1 MKAQKYVVL
10 RGEELISRTVRRI
23 RTKPAHA
30 DSETKSKRR
39 TNVPTTLE
47 EAELTPPER
56 EDLRRDP
63 STRALALLMPMKLV
77 QPIEVGAAEVGGHL
91 ATWGIEAVGATR
103 SGYDGSGIT
112 VAVLDTGIDSKHEAF
127 RGVRLEQRNFTQGAT
142 DDEHGHGTHCAG
154 VIFGKPVGGTRI
166 GIAPN
171 VRRALIG
178 KVLDNGDSASTAVI
192 AKAILWAVN
201 EQANVVSMSFGF
213 DFPGFVEDLVGEG
226 YAVKPATSIALEQYL
241 ANINLFT
248 QLAALVKAQSEVETG
263 TVIVS
268 AAGNESERPEYEI
281 AVAPPAACTG
291 IVSVGALQRDTS
303 GISVATFSNSHV
315 SISAPGV
322 RVVSACLNGGLV
334 PMSGTSMA
342 TPHVAGIA
350 ALWAQHQLDT
360 THRVDTETL
369 VAKLIASGTRGLLS
383 PSAEAKDIGT
393 GIVQA
398 P

>member
-1 MKAQKYVVL
+1 MKAQKYIVL
-10 RGEELISRTVRRI
+10 RGEGQTSQTVRRI
-23 RTKPAHA
+23 RTKPVHA
-30 DSETKSKRR
+30 DLERKSKRR
-39 TNVPTTLE
+39 TKVPTTLE
-47 EAELTPPER
+47 EAELTPSER
-56 EDLRRDP
+56 DDLRRDP
-63 STRALALLMPMKLV
+63 STQAIALPMPMMLV
-77 QPIEVGAAEVGGHL
+77 QPIEVGATEVGGHR
-91 ATWGIEAVGATR
+91 AVWGIEAVGATR
-103 SGYDGSGIT
+103 SVYDGSGIT
-112 VAVLDTGIDSKHEAF
+112 VAILDTGIDSKHEAF
-127 RGVRLEQRNFTQGAT
+127 RGITLEQQNFTQGAT

-154 VIFGKPVGGTRI
+154 VMFGQPVGGTRI

-178 KVLDNGDSASTAVI
+178 KVFENGNSASSAVL
-192 AKAILWAVN
+192 AKAILWAVE

-213 DFPGFVEDLVGEG
+213 DFPGYVEGLAAEG
-226 YAVKPATSIALEQYL
+226 YAVKRATSIALEAYL
-241 ANINLFT
+241 ANVNLFT
-248 QLAALVKAQSEVETG
+248 QLAGLVKARGDIETG

-291 IVSVGALQRDTS
+291 IVSVGALERDTN
-303 GISVATFSNSHV
+303 GISVATFSNSQV

-350 ALWAQHQLDT
+350 ALWAQHQLDK
-360 THRVDTETL
+360 THRVDSETL
-369 VAKLIASGTRGLLS
+369 VAQLIASGTRDLLTS
-383 PSAEAKDIGT
+383 SAKAKDIGT